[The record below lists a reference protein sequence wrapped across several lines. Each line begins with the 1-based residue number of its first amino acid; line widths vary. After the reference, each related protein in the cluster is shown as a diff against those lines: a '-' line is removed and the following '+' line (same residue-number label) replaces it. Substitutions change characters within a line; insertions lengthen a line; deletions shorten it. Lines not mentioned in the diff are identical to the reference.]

1 MLRSMY
7 AANSGLRS
15 SQQFLDVTANN
26 IANANTAGF
35 KSAGITFQDTL
46 SQTVVNSGAPGT
58 GIGGSNPAQVGLG
71 VKTGGIT
78 TNFTQGALQNT
89 GRATDVAIN
98 GGGFF
103 VVAKGGENFLT
114 RAGSFNVDGA
124 GQLVTTTGEL
134 VQGFTMVNG
143 QPSAQLGPIVV
154 GLGATSAPIATT
166 QAAMSGNLP
175 LETAAGAALT
185 RDIPGF
191 DATGQ
196 EVTVAMTFTRT
207 ATGWDMSLN
216 TPTGAA
222 AGVFGTDLTMTAG
235 GVTVDLAQLT
245 SFVGL
250 DSAKFASQNGRAT
263 GAIDSYEIGADGSVI
278 GAFSNGTKQTLS
290 MLAMANVIN
299 PEGLEKSGNS
309 LYSPSPNSGAT
320 TYGVAG
326 SNGIGSLTT
335 RAIEMSNTDM
345 STEMTN
351 VISAQRALQANS
363 RIISVSSSNLEELV
377 NLPR

>member
-1 MLRSMY
+1 MY
-7 AANSGLRS
+7 SANSGLRS

-26 IANANTAGF
+26 IANANTMGF
-35 KSAGITFQDTL
+35 KSGSITFQDTL
-46 SQTVVNSGAPGT
+46 SQTVANAGAPGT

-98 GGGFF
+98 GAGFF
-103 VVAKGGENFLT
+103 VVSRGGENFLT

-143 QPSAQLGPIVV
+143 QPTTQMGPIVV

-166 QAAMSGNLP
+166 TASMTGNLP
-175 LETAAGAALT
+175 LETPVGDALT
-185 RDIPGF
+185 RDVPGF

-196 EVTVAMTFTRT
+196 EITVAMTFTRN
-207 ATGWDMSLN
+207 ATGWDMN
-216 TPTGAA
+216 MTTPTGAA
-222 AGVFGTDLTMTAG
+222 AGVFGTDMTMTAG
-235 GVTVDLAQLT
+235 GITVDLAQLT

-250 DSAKFASQNGRAT
+250 DSAKFATQNGRAT
-263 GAIDSYEIGADGSVI
+263 GAIDSYEIGADGSIV
-278 GAFSNGTKQTLS
+278 GSFSNGTKETLS
-290 MLAMANVIN
+290 MLAMANVVN
-299 PEGLEKSGNS
+299 PEGLEKSGS
-309 LYSPSPNSGAT
+309 SMYSPSPNSGPT

-326 SNGIGSLTT
+326 ANGVGSLTT
-335 RAIEMSNTDM
+335 RAVEMSNTDM

-363 RIISVSSSNLEELV
+363 RIISVSSSNLEEIV
-377 NLPR
+377 NLVR